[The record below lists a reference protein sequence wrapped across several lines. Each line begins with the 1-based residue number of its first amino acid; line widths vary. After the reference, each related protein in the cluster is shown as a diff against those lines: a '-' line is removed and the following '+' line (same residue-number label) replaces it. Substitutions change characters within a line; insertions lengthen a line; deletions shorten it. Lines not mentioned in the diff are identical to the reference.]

1 LENDYIR
8 CLKMK
13 KSFLM
18 NFRSLYIVDTFIEVM
33 YKRVKT
39 GEWQTP
45 EITPDELY
53 ALMQSNKTPILLYVL
68 RMVGE
73 DGLIPDIKLIHTRK
87 LLGYLER
94 LEPYKDKPFVIVC
107 GGGTL
112 AREYIKAVRT
122 FQGNEALCDT
132 FGIDLSRI
140 NSKLLISSFQDFAYP
155 LVPKS
160 IEELSPAI
168 LFSYSLFSF
177 RYGRLAMAAGL

>member
-1 LENDYIR
+1 
-8 CLKMK
+8 
-13 KSFLM
+13 M

-107 GGGTL
+107 GGGGMSL
-112 AREYIKAVRT
+112 VAAEIMIKAGFKDVKSLNGGM
-122 FQGNEALCDT
+122 QLWKQKGYP
-132 FGIDLSRI
+132 IDSYDKLI
-140 NSKLLISSFQDFAYP
+140 NRK
-155 LVPKS
+155 K
-160 IEELSPAI
+160 
-168 LFSYSLFSF
+168 
-177 RYGRLAMAAGL
+177 